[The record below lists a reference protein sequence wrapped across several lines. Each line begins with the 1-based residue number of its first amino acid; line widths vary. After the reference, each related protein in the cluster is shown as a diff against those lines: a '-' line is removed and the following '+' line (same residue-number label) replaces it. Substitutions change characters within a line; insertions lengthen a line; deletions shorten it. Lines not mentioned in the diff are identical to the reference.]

1 MSKAQPSRPSTPAPS
16 DAADAPFAE
25 PPDRFNF
32 ANYLFTVNATRPL
45 KAAFVDDL
53 ARLSYGDLERRSR
66 HLAQALTA
74 LGVRREERV
83 LLLMLD
89 TNDWPVSFLGAMYA
103 GIVPVA
109 ANTLLTA
116 QDYAYLL
123 ENSRAQAV
131 LVSGTLLS
139 TLLSALDQA
148 RHEVRKI
155 VVSQPV
161 SALGQGCVEFEA
173 LLQAQ
178 SPAPAPADTGADDPG
193 SWLYSSGSTGRP
205 KGAVH
210 SQINP
215 YWTAEL
221 YGKAVLQLHE
231 NDVCFSAAKLFF
243 AYGLGN
249 SLSFALSVGATTL
262 LMAERPTPDAVFKR
276 WLGALGGV
284 KPTAFFG
291 APTGFAGLLANP
303 HLPPRD
309 AVSLRLVSSA
319 GEALPAEIGERFE
332 RHFGVAIIDGIGSTE
347 MLHIFLSNRPE
358 RFQYGTTGWP
368 VPGYQVELRG
378 DDGQPLTA
386 HPDGSI
392 DTGDLYIQGPTAA
405 LMYWGNRDKSRETFQ
420 GPWTKSGDKYLR
432 NADGSYTYAGRSDD
446 MLKVSGIYVS
456 PFEVESMLAQ
466 HPAVELVAITSR
478 GESGT
483 PVADMFPSLRGRVS
497 LRFSDPAA
505 AGLEKCD
512 LVFFATP
519 NGIAMEQAPVLLDA
533 GVKVIDLAADFR
545 LKDKA
550 TWEKWYGMPHANPSW
565 LAKAVY
571 GLPEVNREKIRD
583 ARLVANPGCY
593 PTATQLGFLPL
604 IETGC
609 VDASSLIADVKS
621 GVSGAGRK
629 AETHVLFSEAADNFK
644 AYGVSGHRHLPEIR
658 QGLSVVAGQEVGLTF
673 VPHLTPMIRGIHA
686 TLYAR
691 VTKEVDFQSIFEQR
705 YKGEPFVDVLPP
717 KSHPETRSVRAS
729 NTCRIAVHR
738 PQNGNTLVVL
748 SVIDNLVKGAA
759 GQAVQNMNLMFGFD
773 ECLGLSQIPVLP

>member
-66 HLAQALTA
+66 RLAQALTA

-173 LLQAQ
+173 LLQAH

-193 SWLYSSGSTGRP
+193 FWLYSSGSTGRP

-221 YGKAVLQLHE
+221 YGKAVLQLRE

-368 VPGYQVELRG
+368 VPGYQIELR
-378 DDGQPLTA
+378 DE
-386 HPDGSI
+386 
-392 DTGDLYIQGPTAA
+392 TGAPVADAEQGELFVRGPSAA
-405 LMYWGNRDKSRETFQ
+405 QMYWGNRLKSRETFQ
-420 GPWTKSGDKYLR
+420 GEWTRSGDKYVR
-432 NADGSYTYAGRSDD
+432 NANGTYTYSGRSDD

-456 PFEVESMLAQ
+456 PFEVESTLVQ
-466 HPAVELVAITSR
+466 HPSVLEAAVIGKQDADGLMKTKAFVVLKPGQTASEEELKAFVKTRLAPYKYPRFIEFVAELPKT
-478 GESGT
+478 
-483 PVADMFPSLRGRVS
+483 
-497 LRFSDPAA
+497 
-505 AGLEKCD
+505 
-512 LVFFATP
+512 AT
-519 NGIAMEQAPVLLDA
+519 GKIQR
-533 GVKVIDLAADFR
+533 FR
-545 LKDKA
+545 LRA
-550 TWEKWYGMPHANPSW
+550 
-565 LAKAVY
+565 L
-571 GLPEVNREKIRD
+571 
-583 ARLVANPGCY
+583 
-593 PTATQLGFLPL
+593 
-604 IETGC
+604 
-609 VDASSLIADVKS
+609 
-621 GVSGAGRK
+621 
-629 AETHVLFSEAADNFK
+629 EAA
-644 AYGVSGHRHLPEIR
+644 
-658 QGLSVVAGQEVGLTF
+658 
-673 VPHLTPMIRGIHA
+673 
-686 TLYAR
+686 
-691 VTKEVDFQSIFEQR
+691 
-705 YKGEPFVDVLPP
+705 
-717 KSHPETRSVRAS
+717 
-729 NTCRIAVHR
+729 RI
-738 PQNGNTLVVL
+738 
-748 SVIDNLVKGAA
+748 
-759 GQAVQNMNLMFGFD
+759 
-773 ECLGLSQIPVLP
+773 E